1 MSTAALGLAFA
12 AGALSTLS
20 PCVLPLLPIVVGTAA
35 SEHRLAP
42 VALAGGVALALTA
55 IGLFVATL
63 GFSIGLDATLFRTIA
78 AVLLI
83 GIGVVLTAPA
93 LQVKI
98 AVAAAPVGNWADS
111 QFRGFSTSGIR
122 GQFGVGMLLGAVWS
136 PCAGPT
142 LGAASL
148 LAGQGQNLGS
158 VAMTMALFGSGA
170 ALPLLLL
177 GALSREASMKL
188 RSRFLSAGQGLRLAM
203 GAVIIFVGIGIISG
217 YDKTIEAMLLGA
229 SPPWLTRLT
238 TSI

>member
-1 MSTAALGLAFA
+1 MSTAAFGLAFA

-63 GFSIGLDATLFRTIA
+63 GFSIGLDATLFRMIA

-98 AVAAAPVGNWADS
+98 AVAAAPIG
-111 QFRGFSTSGIR
+111 
-122 GQFGVGMLLGAVWS
+122 
-136 PCAGPT
+136 
-142 LGAASL
+142 
-148 LAGQGQNLGS
+148 NLGRQS
-158 VAMTMALFGSGA
+158 V
-170 ALPLLLL
+170 
-177 GALSREASMKL
+177 
-188 RSRFLSAGQGLRLAM
+188 SRFLYLGYPRSVRCRDVARCRVEPLRRPNIGRRFSVGQSGPEPRQRGHDDGVVRQRR
-203 GAVIIFVGIGIISG
+203 GAATSG
-217 YDKTIEAMLLGA
+217 PRRAVA
-229 SPPWLTRLT
+229 
-238 TSI
+238 

>member
-1 MSTAALGLAFA
+1 
-12 AGALSTLS
+12 
-20 PCVLPLLPIVVGTAA
+20 
-35 SEHRLAP
+35 
-42 VALAGGVALALTA
+42 
-55 IGLFVATL
+55 
-63 GFSIGLDATLFRTIA
+63 
-78 AVLLI
+78 
-83 GIGVVLTAPA
+83 
-93 LQVKI
+93 
-98 AVAAAPVGNWADS
+98 
-111 QFRGFSTSGIR
+111 
-122 GQFGVGMLLGAVWS
+122 MLLGAVWS

-148 LAGQGQNLGS
+148 LASQGQNLGS

-170 ALPLLLL
+170 ALPLLVL

-203 GAVIIFVGIGIISG
+203 GAVLIFVGIGIISG